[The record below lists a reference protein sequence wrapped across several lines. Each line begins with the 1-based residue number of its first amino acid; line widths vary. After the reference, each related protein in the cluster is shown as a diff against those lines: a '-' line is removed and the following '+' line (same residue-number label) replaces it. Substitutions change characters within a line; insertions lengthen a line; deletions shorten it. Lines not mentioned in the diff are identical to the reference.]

1 MIDIP
6 KWHEF
11 MKPLLEVLK
20 ENGEMSRQE
29 AVEAVVQKV
38 GLTPEQLAEV
48 QVSDSKSK
56 ARARVGWASS
66 YLRVAGALSG
76 PRRGYFALGPNAETL
91 LNLGRPIKR
100 ADLTGFKEWIEHEA
114 NKAQQSIANSESEE
128 TNDLEDDTPE
138 DLIDR
143 GIKRLR
149 TQLISDLLEQVKG
162 ITPAAF
168 EGLVLQV
175 LAKMGYGGG
184 DVKQIQGVPRG
195 PDGGID
201 GKINEDKLG
210 LDQIYIQAKRYS
222 ENSIGR
228 PTIQSFVGA
237 MTGGGCKKGVFVTS
251 STFTAEAKSF
261 ADGLTDVRLV
271 LIDGARLAE
280 LMMEHCV
287 GVQVKETIQVAKIDQ
302 DFFIGED

>member
-100 ADLTGFKEWIEHEA
+100 ADLTGFKEWMEHEA
-114 NKAQQSIANSESEE
+114 NKVQQSIANSELEE
-128 TNDLEDDTPE
+128 TNDLEDVTPE

-222 ENSIGR
+222 ENSVGR

-237 MTGGGCKKGVFVTS
+237 MSGGGCKKGVFVTS
-251 STFTAEAKSF
+251 STFTSEAKSF
-261 ADGLTDVRLV
+261 AAGLTDVRLV
-271 LIDGARLAE
+271 LIDGACLAK
-280 LMMEHCV
+280 LMIEHCV

-302 DFFIGED
+302 DFFSGED

>member
-1 MIDIP
+1 
-6 KWHEF
+6 

-100 ADLTGFKEWIEHEA
+100 ADLTGFKEWMEHEA

-184 DVKQIQGVPRG
+184 DIKQIQGVPRG

-222 ENSIGR
+222 ENSVGR

-237 MTGGGCKKGVFVTS
+237 MSGGGCKKGVFVTS
-251 STFTAEAKSF
+251 STFTSEAKSF
-261 ADGLTDVRLV
+261 AVGLTDVRLV
-271 LIDGARLAE
+271 LIDGARLAR
-280 LMMEHCV
+280 LMIEHCV

>member
-1 MIDIP
+1 
-6 KWHEF
+6 

-100 ADLTGFKEWIEHEA
+100 ADLTGFKEWMEHEA

-184 DVKQIQGVPRG
+184 DIKQIQGVPRG

-222 ENSIGR
+222 ENSVGR

-237 MTGGGCKKGVFVTS
+237 MSGGGCKKGVFVTS
-251 STFTAEAKSF
+251 STFTSEAKSF
-261 ADGLTDVRLV
+261 AVGLTDVRLV
-271 LIDGARLAE
+271 LIDGVRLAK
-280 LMMEHCV
+280 LMIEHCV
-287 GVQVKETIQVAKIDQ
+287 GVQVKETIRVAKIDQ
-302 DFFIGED
+302 DFFSGED

>member
-100 ADLTGFKEWIEHEA
+100 ADLTGFKEWMEHEA
-114 NKAQQSIANSESEE
+114 NKAQQSITNSESEE
-128 TNDLEDDTPE
+128 TNDLDDDTPE

-143 GIKRLR
+143 GIKSLR
-149 TQLISDLLEQVKG
+149 TQLITDLLEQVKG

-184 DVKQIQGVPRG
+184 DIKQIQGVPRG

-222 ENSIGR
+222 ENSVGR

-237 MTGGGCKKGVFVTS
+237 MSGGGCKKGVFVTS
-251 STFTAEAKSF
+251 STFTSEAKSF
-261 ADGLTDVRLV
+261 AVGLTDVRLV
-271 LIDGARLAE
+271 LIDGVRLAK
-280 LMMEHCV
+280 LMIEHCV
-287 GVQVKETIQVAKIDQ
+287 GVQVKETIRVAKIDQ

>member
-100 ADLTGFKEWIEHEA
+100 ADLTGFKEWMEHEE

-128 TNDLEDDTPE
+128 TNDLDDDTPE

-184 DVKQIQGVPRG
+184 DIKQIQGVPRG

-222 ENSIGR
+222 ENSVGR

-237 MTGGGCKKGVFVTS
+237 MSGGGCKKGVFVTS
-251 STFTAEAKSF
+251 STFTSEAKSF
-261 ADGLTDVRLV
+261 ATGLTDVRLV
-271 LIDGARLAE
+271 LIDGVRLAK
-280 LMMEHCV
+280 LMIEHCV

-302 DFFIGED
+302 DFFSGED

>member
-1 MIDIP
+1 VIDIP

-100 ADLTGFKEWIEHEA
+100 ADLTGFKEWMEHEA

-128 TNDLEDDTPE
+128 TNDLDDDTPE

-222 ENSIGR
+222 ENSVGR

-237 MTGGGCKKGVFVTS
+237 MSGGGCKKGVFVTS
-251 STFTAEAKSF
+251 STFTSEAKSF
-261 ADGLTDVRLV
+261 AVGLTDVRLV
-271 LIDGARLAE
+271 LIDGVRLAK
-280 LMMEHCV
+280 LMIEHCV

-302 DFFIGED
+302 DFFSGED